1 MDQNELALSN
11 KLISNLY
18 FDCVFRVQE
27 ELVTA
32 EAPLLFGREKDV
44 VWFAEACDH
53 SMIDALFVYS
63 GTELDHAVVAGVKS
77 ML

>member
-1 MDQNELALSN
+1 MEQNELALSN

-44 VWFAEACDH
+44 V
-53 SMIDALFVYS
+53 
-63 GTELDHAVVAGVKS
+63 
-77 ML
+77 